1 MNKIYESRQQIV
13 SNYKFYNDI
22 LPKGYL
28 KVHFKP
34 LSYYGY
40 NTSLSHI
47 PNYIFKYNNPMP
59 NNQPSVIIRDDNKK
73 PNKSLTKISKNKF
86 KPLNYNLDNQNE
98 QNNIY
103 NRFKTESMINNEATQ
118 RIFDS
123 TMLNICQS
131 DYNKNF
137 KTNGV
142 KVFYTK
148 NNLYLPSITERMKN
162 KKPRYDREERKIY
175 RAYETSFN

>member
-103 NRFKTESMINNEATQ
+103 NRFKTESI
-118 RIFDS
+118 
-123 TMLNICQS
+123 
-131 DYNKNF
+131 
-137 KTNGV
+137 NGV